1 MVKIQVRVKL
11 FSKEEKV
18 EKIPQ
23 PGFDFANVDSYTVW
37 VKEAPEDGK
46 ANDAVIRTLANYFDI
61 SKSSIKLISGATNRD
76 KVFDI
81 HK

>member
-1 MVKIQVRVKL
+1 MVKILVRVKL

-23 PGFDFANVDSYTVW
+23 SGFDFANADSYTVW

-46 ANDAVIRTLANYFDI
+46 ANDAVIRALAKYFDI
-61 SKSSIKLISGATNRD
+61 SKSSVELVSGATNRD
-76 KVFDI
+76 KVFEI
-81 HK
+81 G

>member
-1 MVKIQVRVKL
+1 MKILVKVKL

-23 PGFDFANVDSYTVW
+23 AGFEFSNTDSYTVW

-46 ANDAVIRTLANYFDI
+46 ANKAVVEALATYFKT
-61 SKSSIKLISGATNRD
+61 SKSNIELVSGGTNRD
-76 KVFDI
+76 KIFDI
-81 HK
+81 HI